1 MPRISL
7 VAIVLAMLCSFAKAQ
22 PATAPSTQAVIEL
35 SPNSPVRAWF
45 AELASPDALVRDK
58 AQTQL
63 MGMSREELWG
73 LRSLI
78 QRTRPL
84 APSQVAAL
92 HDIVIQV
99 VLANESYDAAVPN
112 KGFIGVRWQDNGST
126 AIGSAPARGIA
137 LDERLPGFPG
147 YRWLRDGDVIRAVII
162 APGTQM
168 EQPRQISDADSLKG
182 AVSSE
187 SVDKPLVLVV
197 LRQGQEIRVPI
208 RLSLLPKDL
217 DRNAMND
224 PGPVT
229 AFLASRLQ
237 RAEQCWQEQFA
248 PLLRPD
254 LS

>member
-7 VAIVLAMLCSFAKAQ
+7 VAIVLAMLCCFAQAQ
-22 PATAPSTQAVIEL
+22 PATAPSTQAAIEL

-45 AELASPDALVRDK
+45 AELASPDAVVRDK

-112 KGFIGVRWQDNGST
+112 KG
-126 AIGSAPARGIA
+126 
-137 LDERLPGFPG
+137 
-147 YRWLRDGDVIRAVII
+147 
-162 APGTQM
+162 
-168 EQPRQISDADSLKG
+168 
-182 AVSSE
+182 
-187 SVDKPLVLVV
+187 
-197 LRQGQEIRVPI
+197 
-208 RLSLLPKDL
+208 
-217 DRNAMND
+217 
-224 PGPVT
+224 
-229 AFLASRLQ
+229 
-237 RAEQCWQEQFA
+237 
-248 PLLRPD
+248 
-254 LS
+254 